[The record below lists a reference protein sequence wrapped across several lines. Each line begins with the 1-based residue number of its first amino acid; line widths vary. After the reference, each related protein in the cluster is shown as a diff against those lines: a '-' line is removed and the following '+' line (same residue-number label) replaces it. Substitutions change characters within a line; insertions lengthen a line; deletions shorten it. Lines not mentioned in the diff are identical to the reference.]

1 MVQSHILSVPL
12 AVEYGTNESLFLSN
26 ICWWIEKNRANDRHF
41 HEGRYW
47 TYNSVAGFT
56 ELFPYFT
63 AHQIQYL
70 IGKLRKDSILLVGNF
85 NKIGYDRTNW
95 YSVSEEVMNIYLGK
109 TREEAGVPASPP
121 ETGPEE
127 EPAPAAETSP
137 LEQEETPCPASE
149 PAPPEPED
157 PPILP
162 NGKMHSGNFMN
173 PFYQTGKW
181 IHEKSVIDSGIS
193 HDRFG
198 KFHEPIP
205 AIKPVNKPAAAAL
218 DEKPRSAA
226 GPPETAAAALK
237 KTLIKINP
245 GLVFDDP
252 FYSKA
257 AVFLPDERYPVW
269 LYEECL
275 AKNPASLRGL
285 YYSLFFKPDI
295 LALFQE
301 TRKKTRD
308 PPPPQLNIVCPV
320 CGREH
325 EQKESCPECGLTQ
338 EDRTN
343 GETIAKQKRLYAL
356 SPEDRKAYE
365 EALHRIASDFN
376 AQTASNPGLI
386 QKLLQEKHDLEEKYG
401 LLPQSGAG

>member
-1 MVQSHILSVPL
+1 MVQSHTLSVPL
-12 AVEYGTNESLFLSN
+12 AVKYGANESLFLSN
-26 ICWWIEKNRANDRHF
+26 ICWWIEKNRANNRHF
-41 HEGRYW
+41 HDGRYW
-47 TYNSVAGFT
+47 TYNTVASFV

-63 AHQIQYL
+63 ANQIQYL
-70 IGKLRKDSILLVGNF
+70 IGKLREKNILLVGNF

-95 YSVSEEVMNIYLGK
+95 YSVSDEVMNIYLGK
-109 TREEAGVPASPP
+109 TPAEEKPPASPP

-127 EPAPAAETSP
+127 EPDPDPETNP
-137 LEQEETPCPASE
+137 PEQDEPPRPDSE
-149 PAPPEPED
+149 PVPPEPEA

-162 NGKMHSGNFMN
+162 NGQMDLGNFINPFDQTGKCIYEFSMIDSGNF
-173 PFYQTGKW
+173 
-181 IHEKSVIDSGIS
+181 

-198 KFHEPIP
+198 KIHEPIP
-205 AIKPVNKPAAAAL
+205 AIKPVNKPAAAAA

-226 GPPETAAAALK
+226 GPPETAAAAAALK
-237 KTLIKINP
+237 KVLIKLNP

-252 FYSKA
+252 FYAKA
-257 AVFLPDERYPVW
+257 AVFMPDERYPVW

-301 TRKKTRD
+301 THKKKRD
-308 PPPPQLNIVCPV
+308 PPPQAVITCPV
-320 CGREH
+320 CGTEH
-325 EQKESCPECGLTQ
+325 EQKENCPECGLAR
-338 EDRTN
+338 EDITN
-343 GETIAKQKRLYAL
+343 EETIAKQKQLYTL

-365 EALHRIASDFN
+365 EALVGLAADFG
-376 AQTASNPGLI
+376 AKQSANPGLT
-386 QKLLQEKHDLEEKYG
+386 LLQKKHDLEEKYG